1 MRVKAGWSF
10 PDTHM
15 CETTFDFRLGG
26 LEYKPGLESSVY
38 PVDIWAFRMRVLFA
52 ITFLASSLVICN
64 AFTIPDFFN
73 WILDFDDQN
82 EIDNSIQNWD
92 LYGSQETQGQSRGY
106 ELFDNQGL
114 SGYQHQHTEGHL
126 QAEDEPSDV
135 IDHILPAF
143 LVAFCTT
150 IINNLLLLKSA
161 TKTDTKGCN
170 LFHYIKL
177 MF

>member
-1 MRVKAGWSF
+1 
-10 PDTHM
+10 M

-73 WILDFDDQN
+73 WFLDVDDQN
-82 EIDNSIQNWD
+82 EIYNSIQNWD
-92 LYGSQETQGQSRGY
+92 LYGSQESQGQSRGGGY
-106 ELFDNQGL
+106 ESFDYQGL
-114 SGYQHQHTEGHL
+114 SEYQHQHTEGHL